1 MKMMRG
7 ERSLEKLKVSVLILN
22 KFLLTNKEA

>member
-22 KFLLTNKEA
+22 KCLLTNKEA